1 MDRLYSIKS
10 QLYNSG
16 EFMKHP
22 LEQISANEIND
33 AVHICKSAEG
43 FDEGSLFVGIS
54 LVEPTKDF
62 LRSYREGQEFSRQL
76 KIRGI
81 DSKSDGGFVA
91 IIDVSSKEIISL
103 DRVSEKAQTTY
114 SMAEVF
120 MALELTKADERYQEA
135 LKKRGITDMELVQ
148 IDPWPGGGIVH
159 ESIKS
164 GHRALK
170 TISFLR
176 ESETDNAYAKPING
190 VISHVDLTLKKVTHV
205 DDYGVVEIPKAH
217 GRYDTDSQTELR
229 QQPKKIDITQPD
241 GPGFEIDGNLISWEG
256 WQLRASVSPDE
267 GPVLHQL
274 SLDGRAIVHR
284 AALSDMVVP
293 YGSAD
298 PMHSWKAVHDGTEYG
313 FGTLVNSLTLGC
325 DCLGEIHYLDAN
337 MLMFDGSVNK
347 IENAICIHEEDFG
360 IQWKHTDINMLG
372 ANEVR
377 RSRRLVIS
385 SIATIGN
392 YDYGLFWYLYL
403 DGTVQ
408 CEVKL
413 TGIVGISAYDEK
425 IHRNDQDFRIS
436 QELVSPIHQ
445 HLFCVRL
452 DWDLESGNNQLYETN
467 VEALPINE
475 DNPHGMQLSAV
486 STHLRSEKE
495 AKRDVSATSSRVW
508 KVISSD
514 KKNSFGMPIGYKL
527 LPGNTPT
534 LLAHPDSPPGIRA
547 SFAKHNLWATPF
559 KEGEMS
565 AGGENSVMHSGEGGL
580 DDITSSDRDIS
591 ECDLVT
597 WYTFGVTHTPRPE
610 DWPVMPVEYCGFHL
624 IPVGFF
630 EKNPT
635 INLPPSCNSKSK
647 SNKD

>member
-1 MDRLYSIKS
+1 M
-10 QLYNSG
+10 N
-16 EFMKHP
+16 HP
-22 LEQISANEIND
+22 LDQITADEINTAVELCRSSESVMDD
-33 AVHICKSAEG
+33 A
-43 FDEGSLFVGIS
+43 LFVNIS
-54 LVEPTKDF
+54 LVEPDKEF
-62 LRSYREGQEFSRQL
+62 VRNFKEGDDCPRNL

-81 DSKSDGGFVA
+81 DSQPDGGFVA
-91 IIDVSSKEIISL
+91 ILDVVAKKIAKV
-103 DRVSEKAQTTY
+103 DRVPNEAQVSY

-120 MALELTKADERYQEA
+120 AAQELTKADERYQEA
-135 LKKRGITDMELVQ
+135 LKKRDITDLDLVQ
-148 IDPWPGGGIVH
+148 IDPWPAGGIVH
-159 ESIKS
+159 ESIEP

-176 ESETDNAYAKPING
+176 EDETDNAYAKPITG
-190 VISHVDLTLKKVTHV
+190 VISHIDLTLQKVTHV
-205 DDYGVVEIPKAH
+205 EDHGVVPMPKAQA
-217 GRYDTDSQTELR
+217 RYDADSQAELR
-229 QQPKKIDITQPD
+229 NQPKKIDITQPD
-241 GPGFEIDGNLISWEG
+241 GPGFEVKGNLISWEG
-256 WQLRASVSPDE
+256 WQVRVTVNPDE

-274 SLDGRAIVHR
+274 SLDGRSILHR
-284 AALSDMVVP
+284 VALSDMVVP
-293 YGSAD
+293 YGTAD

-313 FGTLVNSLTLGC
+313 FGTLVTSLTLGC
-325 DCLGEIHYLDAN
+325 DCLGEIHYMDAN
-337 MLMFDGSVNK
+337 MLMFDGSVNT
-347 IENAICIHEEDFG
+347 IESAICIHEEDYG
-360 IQWKHTDINMLG
+360 IQWKHMDMNMLG

-425 IHRNDQDFRIS
+425 LHRKDQDFRIS
-436 QELVSPIHQ
+436 DELVAPIHQ
-445 HLFCVRL
+445 HLFCVRM
-452 DWDLESGNNQLYETN
+452 DWDLESGDNQLYETN
-467 VEALPINE
+467 VEALPISD

-486 STHLRSEKE
+486 AKHLKTESE
-495 AKRDVSATSSRVW
+495 AKRNVSNASSRTW
-508 KVISSD
+508 KIINAN
-514 KKNSFGMPIGYKL
+514 KTNSFGLPSGYKL
-527 LPGNTPT
+527 LPGNTPA
-534 LLAHPDSPPGIRA
+534 LLAHPDSPPAKRA

-559 KEGEMS
+559 DKEEQA
-565 AGGENSVMHSGEGGL
+565 AGGEYSVMHSGQGGL
-580 DDITSSDRDIS
+580 EELTASNRDIS

-597 WYTFGVTHTPRPE
+597 WHTFGVTHTPRPE

-635 INLPPSCNSKSK
+635 INLPPSCNSNSK

>member
-1 MDRLYSIKS
+1 M
-10 QLYNSG
+10 N
-16 EFMKHP
+16 HP
-22 LEQISANEIND
+22 LDQITADEINTAVELCRSSESVMDD
-33 AVHICKSAEG
+33 A
-43 FDEGSLFVGIS
+43 LFVNIS
-54 LVEPTKDF
+54 LVEPDKEF
-62 LRSYREGQEFSRQL
+62 VRNFKEGDDCPRNL

-81 DSKSDGGFVA
+81 DSQPDGGFVA
-91 IIDVSSKEIISL
+91 ILDVVAKKIAKV
-103 DRVSEKAQTTY
+103 DRVPNEAQVSY

-120 MALELTKADERYQEA
+120 AAQELTKADERYQEA
-135 LKKRGITDMELVQ
+135 LKKRDITDLDLVQ
-148 IDPWPGGGIVH
+148 IDPWPAGGIVH
-159 ESIKS
+159 ESIEP

-176 ESETDNAYAKPING
+176 EDETDNAYAKPITG
-190 VISHVDLTLKKVTHV
+190 VISHIDLTLQKVTHV
-205 DDYGVVEIPKAH
+205 EDHGVVPMPKAH
-217 GRYDTDSQTELR
+217 ARYDADSQAELR
-229 QQPKKIDITQPD
+229 NQPKKIDITQPD
-241 GPGFEIDGNLISWEG
+241 GPGFEVKGNLISWEG
-256 WQLRASVSPDE
+256 WQVRVTVNPDE

-274 SLDGRAIVHR
+274 SLDGRSILHR
-284 AALSDMVVP
+284 VALSDMVVP
-293 YGSAD
+293 YGTAD

-313 FGTLVNSLTLGC
+313 FGTLVTSLTLGC
-325 DCLGEIHYLDAN
+325 DCLGEIHYMDAN
-337 MLMFDGSVNK
+337 MLMFDGSVNT
-347 IENAICIHEEDFG
+347 IESAICIHEEDYG
-360 IQWKHTDINMLG
+360 IQWKHMDMNMLG

-425 IHRNDQDFRIS
+425 VHRKDQDFRIS
-436 QELVSPIHQ
+436 DELVAHIHQ
-445 HLFCVRL
+445 HLFCVRM
-452 DWDLESGNNQLYETN
+452 DWDLESGDNQLYETN
-467 VEALPINE
+467 VEALPVSE

-486 STHLRSEKE
+486 AKHLKTESE
-495 AKRDVSATSSRVW
+495 AKRNVSNASSRTW
-508 KVISSD
+508 KIINAN
-514 KKNSFGMPIGYKL
+514 KTNSFGLPSGYKL
-527 LPGNTPT
+527 LPGNTPA
-534 LLAHPDSPPGIRA
+534 LIAHPDSPPGKRA

-559 KEGEMS
+559 DKGEQAA
-565 AGGENSVMHSGEGGL
+565 AGEYSVMHSGQGGL
-580 DDITSSDRDIS
+580 DELTASNRDIS

-597 WYTFGVTHTPRPE
+597 WHTFGVTHTPRPE

-635 INLPPSCNSKSK
+635 INLPPSCNSNSK

>member
-1 MDRLYSIKS
+1 M
-10 QLYNSG
+10 
-16 EFMKHP
+16 
-22 LEQISANEIND
+22 
-33 AVHICKSAEG
+33 
-43 FDEGSLFVGIS
+43 
-54 LVEPTKDF
+54 
-62 LRSYREGQEFSRQL
+62 

-81 DSKSDGGFVA
+81 DSQPDGGFVA
-91 IIDVSSKEIISL
+91 ILDVVAKKIAKV
-103 DRVSEKAQTTY
+103 DRVPNEAQVSY

-120 MALELTKADERYQEA
+120 AAQELTKADERYQEA
-135 LKKRGITDMELVQ
+135 LKKRDITDLDLVQ
-148 IDPWPGGGIVH
+148 IDPWPAGGIVH
-159 ESIKS
+159 ESIEP

-176 ESETDNAYAKPING
+176 EDETDNAYAKPITG
-190 VISHVDLTLKKVTHV
+190 VISHIDLTLQKVTHV
-205 DDYGVVEIPKAH
+205 EDHGVVPMPKAH
-217 GRYDTDSQTELR
+217 ARYDADSQAELR
-229 QQPKKIDITQPD
+229 NQPKKIDITQPD
-241 GPGFEIDGNLISWEG
+241 GPGFEVKGNLISWEG
-256 WQLRASVSPDE
+256 WQVRVSVNPDE

-274 SLDGRAIVHR
+274 SLDGRSILHR
-284 AALSDMVVP
+284 VALSDMVVP
-293 YGSAD
+293 YGTAD

-325 DCLGEIHYLDAN
+325 DCLGEIHYMDAN
-337 MLMFDGSVNK
+337 MLMFDGSVNT
-347 IENAICIHEEDFG
+347 IESAICIHEEDYG
-360 IQWKHTDINMLG
+360 IQWKHMDMNMLG

-425 IHRNDQDFRIS
+425 LHRKDQDFRIS
-436 QELVSPIHQ
+436 DELVAPIHQ
-445 HLFCVRL
+445 HLFCVRM
-452 DWDLESGNNQLYETN
+452 DWDLESGDNQLYETN
-467 VEALPINE
+467 VEALPISD

-486 STHLRSEKE
+486 AKHLKTESE
-495 AKRDVSATSSRVW
+495 AKRNVSNASSRTW
-508 KVISSD
+508 KIINAN
-514 KKNSFGMPIGYKL
+514 KTNSFGLPSGYKL
-527 LPGNTPT
+527 LPGNTPA
-534 LLAHPDSPPGIRA
+534 LLAHPDSPPGKRA

-559 KEGEMS
+559 DKGEQA
-565 AGGENSVMHSGEGGL
+565 AGGEYSVMHSGEGGL
-580 DDITSSDRDIS
+580 DELTASNRDIS

-597 WYTFGVTHTPRPE
+597 WHTFGVTHTPRPE

-635 INLPPSCNSKSK
+635 INLPPSCNSNSK

>member
-1 MDRLYSIKS
+1 
-10 QLYNSG
+10 
-16 EFMKHP
+16 MKHP
-22 LEQISANEIND
+22 LEQISANEITD
-33 AVHICKSAEG
+33 AVNICRSAEG
-43 FDEGSLFVGIS
+43 FDESSLFVGIS
-54 LVEPTKDF
+54 LIEPSKDF
-62 LRSYREGQEFSRQL
+62 LRNFEEGQEFPRHL

-81 DSKSDGGFVA
+81 DSQSDGGFVA
-91 IIDVSSKEIISL
+91 IIDVLGKEILSL

-120 MALELTKADERYQEA
+120 MALELTKADGRYQEA
-135 LKKRGITDMELVQ
+135 LKKRGITDMGLVQ

-159 ESIKS
+159 ESIKP

-176 ESETDNAYAKPING
+176 ENETDNAYAKPING

-205 DDYGVVEIPKAH
+205 DDYGAVEIPKAH
-217 GRYDTDSQTELR
+217 GRYDADSQTELR

-256 WQLRASVSPDE
+256 WQVRASVSPDE
-267 GPVLHQL
+267 GPVLHQI
-274 SLDGRAIVHR
+274 SLNGRAIVHR

-337 MLMFDGSVNK
+337 MLLFDGSVNT
-347 IENAICIHEEDFG
+347 IENAICIHEEDYG

-425 IHRNDQDFRIS
+425 IHKSGQDFRIS
-436 QELVSPIHQ
+436 EELVSPIHQ

-452 DWDLESGNNQLYETN
+452 DWDLEGGNNQLHETN
-467 VEALPINE
+467 VEALPIDEN
-475 DNPHGMQLSAV
+475 NPHGMQLSAV
-486 STHLRSEKE
+486 STHLKSESE
-495 AKRDVSATSSRVW
+495 AKRDVSVSSSRVW
-508 KVISSD
+508 KVINSN
-514 KKNSFGMPIGYKL
+514 KTNSFGMPVGYKL

-534 LLAHPDSPPGIRA
+534 LLAHPDSPPGKRA

-559 KEGEMS
+559 NQGEMS

-597 WYTFGVTHTPRPE
+597 WYTFGVTHVPRPE

-630 EKNPT
+630 DENPT
-635 INLPPSCNSKSK
+635 INLPPNCSSDK
-647 SNKD
+647 NK

>member
-1 MDRLYSIKS
+1 M
-10 QLYNSG
+10 N
-16 EFMKHP
+16 HP
-22 LEQISANEIND
+22 LDQITADEINTAVELCRSSESVMDD
-33 AVHICKSAEG
+33 A
-43 FDEGSLFVGIS
+43 LFVNIS
-54 LVEPTKDF
+54 LVEPDKEF
-62 LRSYREGQEFSRQL
+62 VRNFKEGDDCPRNL

-81 DSKSDGGFVA
+81 DSQPDGGFVA
-91 IIDVSSKEIISL
+91 ILDVVTNKVVKV
-103 DRVSEKAQTTY
+103 DRVPNEAQVSY

-120 MALELTKADERYQEA
+120 AAQELTKADERYQEA
-135 LKKRGITDMELVQ
+135 LKKRDITDLDLVQ
-148 IDPWPGGGIVH
+148 IDPWPAGGIVH
-159 ESIKS
+159 ESIEP

-176 ESETDNAYAKPING
+176 EDETDNAYAKPITG
-190 VISHVDLTLKKVTHV
+190 VISHIDLTLQKVTHV
-205 DDYGVVEIPKAH
+205 EDHGVVPMPKAH
-217 GRYDTDSQTELR
+217 ARYDADSQAELR
-229 QQPKKIDITQPD
+229 NQPKKIDITQPD
-241 GPGFEIDGNLISWEG
+241 GPGFEVKGNLISWEG
-256 WQLRASVSPDE
+256 WQVRVSVNPDE

-274 SLDGRAIVHR
+274 SLDGRSILHR
-284 AALSDMVVP
+284 VALSDMVVP
-293 YGSAD
+293 YGTAD

-313 FGTLVNSLTLGC
+313 FGTLVTSLTLGC
-325 DCLGEIHYLDAN
+325 DCLGEIHYMDAN
-337 MLMFDGSVNK
+337 MLMFDGSVNT
-347 IENAICIHEEDFG
+347 IESAICIHEEDYG
-360 IQWKHTDINMLG
+360 IQWKHMDMNMLG

-425 IHRNDQDFRIS
+425 VHRKDQDFRIS
-436 QELVSPIHQ
+436 DELVAPIHQ
-445 HLFCVRL
+445 HLFCVRM
-452 DWDLESGNNQLYETN
+452 DWDLESGDNQLYETN
-467 VEALPINE
+467 VEALPVSE

-486 STHLRSEKE
+486 AKHLKTESE
-495 AKRDVSATSSRVW
+495 AKRNVSNASSRTW
-508 KVISSD
+508 KIINAN
-514 KKNSFGMPIGYKL
+514 KTNSFGLPSGYKL
-527 LPGNTPT
+527 LPGNTPA
-534 LLAHPDSPPGIRA
+534 LIAHPDSPPGKRA

-559 KEGEMS
+559 DKGEQA
-565 AGGENSVMHSGEGGL
+565 AGGEYSVMHSGEGGL
-580 DDITSSDRDIS
+580 DELTASNRDIS

-597 WYTFGVTHTPRPE
+597 WHTFGVTHTPRPE

-635 INLPPSCNSKSK
+635 INLPPSCNSNSK